1 MRVYMKNIIYLCAQ
15 QQYPSI
21 PMLMKNY
28 LFPHIFQPIGWI
40 MFVLSLITGIVIYF
54 EMPVFG
60 AGITETIAID
70 SAITGIALGAL
81 FIVCSKE
88 RVEDEMTKS
97 IRLASLLNSIYA
109 YVILLVCCTILING
123 AEFLLFAVFNL
134 ALFPIIFVCNFRLE
148 MHRYHKMCED
158 EEQD

>member
-1 MRVYMKNIIYLCAQ
+1 
-15 QQYPSI
+15 
-21 PMLMKNY
+21 MKNY

-40 MFVLSLITGIVIYF
+40 MFILSLIIGACIYF
-54 EMPVFG
+54 GMPVFG
-60 AGITETIAID
+60 TGITETIVID
-70 SAITGIALGAL
+70 SAIIGTALGAL

-109 YVILLVCCTILING
+109 YVILLICCTIFING
-123 AEFLLFAVFNL
+123 VNFLMFAVSNL
-134 ALFPIIFVCNFRLE
+134 VLFPIIFVCNFRLE
-148 MHRYHKMCED
+148 MHRYNKMCED